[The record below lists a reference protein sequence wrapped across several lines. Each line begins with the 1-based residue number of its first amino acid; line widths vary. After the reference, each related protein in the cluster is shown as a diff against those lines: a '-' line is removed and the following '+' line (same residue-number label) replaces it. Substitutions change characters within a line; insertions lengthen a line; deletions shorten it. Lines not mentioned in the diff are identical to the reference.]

1 MDNSFNPE
9 GLFFRVTGKR
19 TNISE
24 IPWEKAETLVP
35 SHECEIIKERVAKHG
50 MKFFIR
56 RKSNGINEFRTD
68 DTGFSP
74 FRKTV
79 VEEPSEV
86 VVESSPKN
94 KKNSSKKKKTS
105 KKKNS

>member
-1 MDNSFNPE
+1 MNNSFNPE

-74 FRKTV
+74 FRKTIIEDTPKTV
-79 VEEPSEV
+79 VKSPS
-86 VVESSPKN
+86 KN
-94 KKNSSKKKKTS
+94 KTKNKT
-105 KKKNS
+105 KNK

>member
-1 MDNSFNPE
+1 MAESFNPE

-19 TNISE
+19 TSVSE

-35 SHECEIIKERVAKHG
+35 SYECEIIKNKVIQHG

-56 RKSNGINEFRTD
+56 TKSNGINEFRTD

-74 FRKTV
+74 YRKTII
-79 VEEPSEV
+79 EEPTEV
-86 VVESSPKN
+86 VVESSPK
-94 KKNSSKKKKTS
+94 KKTKQNSKKKR
-105 KKKNS
+105 KNS

>member
-56 RKSNGINEFRTD
+56 RKSNGINEFHTD

-74 FRKTV
+74 FRKTII
-79 VEEPSEV
+79 EEPSEV
-86 VVESSPKN
+86 VVESPSKKN
-94 KKNSSKKKKTS
+94 KKNKKKTKKKKTS
-105 KKKNS
+105 